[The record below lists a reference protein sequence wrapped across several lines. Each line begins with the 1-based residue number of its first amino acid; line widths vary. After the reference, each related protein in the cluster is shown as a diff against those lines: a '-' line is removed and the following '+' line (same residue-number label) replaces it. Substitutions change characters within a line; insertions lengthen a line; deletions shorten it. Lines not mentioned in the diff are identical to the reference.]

1 MCSDSNLNPTADSE
15 VACDHPALV
24 TSSWTVDKDA
34 IDNKAAE
41 PADDQPEED
50 PLADELANLMDGL
63 GVGAKKCDICFAS

>member
-1 MCSDSNLNPTADSE
+1 
-15 VACDHPALV
+15 
-24 TSSWTVDKDA
+24 VDKDA